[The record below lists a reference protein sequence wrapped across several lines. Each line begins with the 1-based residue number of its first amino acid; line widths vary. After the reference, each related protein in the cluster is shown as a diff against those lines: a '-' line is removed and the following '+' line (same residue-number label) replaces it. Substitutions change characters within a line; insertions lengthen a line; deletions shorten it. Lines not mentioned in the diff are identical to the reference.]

1 MFFLKELPSRQML
14 EAYNERFP
22 QMNVEEVEAALN
34 LLRRAS
40 VLLRLIESYFAEH
53 DLSQTRF
60 LILVVLDRELEHD
73 GLQAKEIAD
82 KLDISRP
89 IVTNTLKSM
98 KEEGLLTICAHA
110 EDGRAKWIMLTD
122 LGREKLYAVLPEY
135 YSIIHN
141 FMNRDAN
148 ES

>member
-14 EAYNERFP
+14 ESYKKRFP
-22 QMNVEEVEAALN
+22 QMKIDDVEAALK

-40 VLLRLIESYFAEH
+40 VLLRAIETYFAKH
-53 DLSQTRF
+53 GISQTRF
-60 LILVVLDRELEHD
+60 LILVVLDREGRD
-73 GLQAKEIAD
+73 GGLQAKEIAD

-98 KEEGLLTICAHA
+98 KKDGLLNVSSHT
-110 EDGRAKWIMLTD
+110 EDGRAKWITLTD
-122 LGREKLYAVLPEY
+122 IGRDKLNCVLPEY

-141 FMNRDAN
+141 FMNRETD
-148 ES
+148 EF

>member
-14 EAYNERFP
+14 DAYKERFP
-22 QMNVEEVEAALN
+22 QMYVEEVEAALN

-40 VLLRLIESYFAEH
+40 VLLRLIEAYFTEH
-53 DLSQTRF
+53 GLSQTRF

-73 GLQAKEIAD
+73 GLQAKGIAD

-89 IVTNTLKSM
+89 IITNTLKSM
-98 KEEGLLTICAHA
+98 KEDGLLTIRAHA
-110 EDGRAKWIMLTD
+110 EDGRAKCIMLTD

-135 YSIIHN
+135 YSIIHD
-141 FMNRDAN
+141 FMI
-148 ES
+148 